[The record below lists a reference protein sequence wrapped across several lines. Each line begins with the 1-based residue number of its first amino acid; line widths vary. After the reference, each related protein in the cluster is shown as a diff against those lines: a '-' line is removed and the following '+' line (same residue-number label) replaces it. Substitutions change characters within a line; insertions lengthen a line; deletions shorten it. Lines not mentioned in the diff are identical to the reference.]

1 MYKNYYVYIMSN
13 SHNTVLYIGVTNDI
27 ERRISE
33 HKSGL
38 ISGFTKRYNCNKLVY
53 FETFNDINQAID
65 REKQLKGWKRDRKDA
80 LIDAVNKERR
90 NLSGDS
96 SLRSE

>member
-1 MYKNYYVYIMSN
+1 MMSN

-27 ERRISE
+27 ERRVFE

-53 FETFNDINQAID
+53 FESFNDVNQAID
-65 REKQLKGWKRDRKDA
+65 REKQLKGWKREKKDA
-80 LIDAVNKERR
+80 LIDAVNKERMD
-90 NLSGDS
+90 LSGDS